1 VDLSIVIPAY
11 NEQTKIRDDIRDA
24 ADFIRDQ
31 GLAGEILVADD
42 GSSDDTREQARGTAI
57 PGPASLHVIPCSE
70 HKGKGYAVRAGVA
83 ASSGQI
89 VLCVDCGRCVPY
101 ATALPAMGWI
111 RDKTCQVAVGS
122 RRHAASRIIQGQPW
136 HRRVSSRSL
145 HRVLLLTFPEL
156 RDLPDTQCGF
166 KVYSGPVC
174 RELFAES
181 IIDGFLFD
189 VEILVRAMR
198 KGYTVR
204 QFPIEWTCDPDSRLS
219 TGRALLPVLKDI
231 ARIRRAVSAHR
242 TAHSS

>member
-1 VDLSIVIPAY
+1 LDLSIVIPAF
-11 NEQTKIRDDIRDA
+11 NEQTKIRHDILDA

-31 GLAGEILVADD
+31 GLSGEILVADD
-42 GSSDDTREQARGTAI
+42 GSSDATSEQARGTVA
-57 PGPASLHVIPCSE
+57 PGPASLHVITCSQ
-70 HKGKGYAVRAGVA
+70 HKGKGHAVRAGVA

-101 ATALPAMGWI
+101 AAALPALGWI
-111 RDKTCQVAVGS
+111 RDKTCHVAIGS
-122 RRHAASRIIQGQPW
+122 RRHVASRIIQGQPW
-136 HRRVSSRSL
+136 YRRVSSRSL
-145 HRVLLLTFPEL
+145 HRVLVLAFPEL

-166 KVYSGPVC
+166 KVYSGPTC

-189 VEILVRAMR
+189 VEILVRAIR

-219 TGRALLPVLKDI
+219 TGKALVPVLKDI
-231 ARIRRAVSAHR
+231 ARIRRAVSAKR
-242 TAHSS
+242 TAHGA